1 MIASRSIGVA
11 LALLAGPALA
21 QLSGPQTPASAA
33 APPALDFD
41 FFKARIEPIF
51 TTKRAGNARCIS
63 CHGSG
68 TPMRLKPLPDG
79 AATWSDADARANY
92 DVIRA
97 RVVPGDPDD
106 RRLLRHPVPGDGG

>member
-11 LALLAGPALA
+11 FALLAAPALA
-21 QLSGPQTPASAA
+21 QVSGAPAQASAA

-51 TTKRAGNARCIS
+51 TTKRVGNARCIS

-68 TPMRLKPLPDG
+68 TPMRLKPLPDD
-79 AATWSDADARANY
+79 AATWSDADARANF

-97 RVVPGDPDD
+97 RVIPGDPD
-106 RRLLRHPVPGDGG
+106 